1 MFTTRAVKR
10 CIEVGQSY
18 LIKALLQDI
27 VSVRTLLG
35 FGSSESGK
43 YIPNIKAV

>member
-10 CIEVGQSY
+10 YIEVGQSY
-18 LIKALLQDI
+18 LIWALLQDI
-27 VSVRTLLG
+27 DSVRTLLSS
-35 FGSSESGK
+35 GSSESRR